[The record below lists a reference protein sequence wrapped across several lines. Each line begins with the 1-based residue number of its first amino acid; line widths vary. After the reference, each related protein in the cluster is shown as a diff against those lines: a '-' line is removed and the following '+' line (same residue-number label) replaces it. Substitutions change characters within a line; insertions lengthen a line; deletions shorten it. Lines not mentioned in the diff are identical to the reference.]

1 MDLKL
6 KGKKVLVLA
15 SSKGIGRE
23 IANKYSEEGASVIIT
38 GRTEEILKKT
48 ADEIS
53 TQTGGEVIPF
63 VTDVSK
69 KKIST
74 VYLLL

>member
-38 GRTEEILKKT
+38 GRTEEI
-48 ADEIS
+48 
-53 TQTGGEVIPF
+53 
-63 VTDVSK
+63 
-69 KKIST
+69 
-74 VYLLL
+74 